1 MESSTTSATAG
12 MSLQRAE
19 CTPPACRLAERYCRR
34 KLESSRRGYHGV
46 LLGRVRCLL
55 LGFAFGALFDA
66 HVFEFTRFEDL
77 AALQAFHE
85 FSIFLAAD
93 DLHARMFAR
102 RLVCV
107 LRARERLRAHKSEN
121 IPSSNARRKRFAGIS
136 RYFSLAF
143 PVVKPFDVGRT
154 LILFGFRKIARLEMP
169 QVSWNSDQ
177 IHRQ

>member
-107 LRARERLRAHKSEN
+107 LRARERLRAHKSET
-121 IPSSNARRKRFAGIS
+121 IPSSNARGNDSREFPGI
-136 RYFSLAF
+136 LALLF
-143 PVVKPFDVGRT
+143 QLSSPSMLPGR
-154 LILFGFRKIARLEMP
+154 
-169 QVSWNSDQ
+169 
-177 IHRQ
+177 